1 MKVFIFFLLSI
12 LFTSH
17 HSFGQTCRELFTVTS
32 NQYSL
37 KKHDFVVD
45 SVLGVLKIVSID
57 SQNDVLE
64 VIRLDPDNARQAG
77 SHNSAL
83 TIKISPF
90 LKRKF
95 AKIPSTESSLIV
107 KNRVSSTYSF
117 SALKYYFAL
126 YRIIELLAGNKS
138 NFKFKEQLRDTI
150 SSDTL
155 NSWTFKVFERK
166 LPKGLDDLIAQ
177 IESVTGENLVQSGIL
192 STLSLRSKWKNDRLA
207 WPASAGKKANIFQRA
222 DGSKHNVEVS
232 IEMDIDH
239 FARTYLWK
247 KSSSAPLP
255 SISIEHFEKSL
266 QTRSNAGLKPMGKVF
281 IVEQDGELSRHH
293 VNFEST
299 IIKFPNKNQQ
309 EMTSSAYSPFWR
321 ELLDIAEKQIDLK
334 DVNGKPALFFISK
347 RISNIDAVAAH
358 LRQLAWINGATLVS
372 QIRVE

>member
-1 MKVFIFFLLSI
+1 MKIFIFSLLLI
-12 LFTSH
+12 LFTPH
-17 HSFGQTCRELFTVTS
+17 HSLGQTCRELFTVTS

-37 KKHDFVVD
+37 KKDDFIVD
-45 SVLGVLKIVSID
+45 SLLGVLKIVSVD

-64 VIRLDPDNARQAG
+64 AIRLDPDNARQVG
-77 SHNSAL
+77 SYNSAL
-83 TIKISPF
+83 PIKISPF

-95 AKIPSTESSLIV
+95 AKIPSTESNAIV

-138 NFKFKEQLRDTI
+138 NFKLKEQLSAVL

-155 NSWTFKVFERK
+155 NSWTFKIFERK

-177 IESVTGENLVQSGIL
+177 IESATGENLVQSGIL

-207 WPASAGKKANIFQRA
+207 WPASAGKKANIFHRV
-222 DGSKHNVEVS
+222 DGNKHNVEIS

-239 FARTYLWK
+239 FARSYLWK
-247 KSSSAPLP
+247 NSSSAPLP
-255 SISIEHFEKSL
+255 SISLEHFEKSL
-266 QTRSNAGLKPMGKVF
+266 QARSQAGLKSIGKVF
-281 IVEQDGELSRHH
+281 IVEQEGELSQNS
-293 VNFEST
+293 VNLEST
-299 IIKFPNKNQQ
+299 ILRFPNKNQQ
-309 EMTSSAYSPFWR
+309 EVTSFAYAPFWR
-321 ELLDIAEKQIDLK
+321 ELLDVVERPIDLK

-347 RISNIDAVAAH
+347 RVSNIDAVAAH